1 MEWNDDN
8 IMYFRWITDCKNP
21 FDDYVVFMMDLR
33 GHFDY
38 RIGWLLLYYRVN
50 ENFAF
55 IIVPL
60 VCGFFT
66 DIVNA
71 LVIRFFVGPFLVMI
85 VSVNDLYRSH
95 LVFTF

>member
-38 RIGWLLLYYRVN
+38 RIGWLLLYYRVSN
-50 ENFAF
+50 NFSFWRICSMEN
-55 IIVPL
+55 I
-60 VCGFFT
+60 CGRINSKLTSLNLTFT
-66 DIVNA
+66 
-71 LVIRFFVGPFLVMI
+71 R
-85 VSVNDLYRSH
+85 YCW
-95 LVFTF
+95 

>member
-38 RIGWLLLYYRVN
+38 RIGWLLLYYRDCKSL
-50 ENFAF
+50 AF
-55 IIVPL
+55 QPIGGPQKNVGVL
-60 VCGFFT
+60 VRRH
-66 DIVNA
+66 N
-71 LVIRFFVGPFLVMI
+71 
-85 VSVNDLYRSH
+85 
-95 LVFTF
+95 